1 MASGSYAKK
10 PAPQNSATTQSFI
23 PPRATAPTR
32 QLPAIE
38 EELEEAGEGPLR
50 STIGARFIAP
60 SASLGTRFI
69 ASALQVVKPAEK
81 ITMSYH
87 ENRMGGTKRSLAV
100 KVVDEYE
107 PHPLTRHMPWLKPF
121 LICLVCAIV
130 FSGVLLSAGVFQRS
144 GDPQL
149 VNYFGGQVYSVQ
161 VGGNLADKWQGDAPL
176 APKVPLPT
184 NAGPYSVLGKPSISA
199 DFINQVLAAYNSP
212 AAGKGQALY
221 DMGVKYGIDPA
232 FALAFFLHESSFGTA
247 GEARSTLS
255 LGNLR
260 CIPNFKCQDGY
271 AWFNT
276 WEDGFEAWY
285 KLIRNLYIAYWGLTT
300 VDQIIPRYAPTADN
314 NDEAAYIASLK
325 HTITVWHSG
334 QISV

>member
-10 PAPQNSATTQSFI
+10 PAPQNPATTQSLI
-23 PPRATAPTR
+23 PLRANAATR

-38 EELEEAGEGPLR
+38 EEQEEAGEGPLR
-50 STIGARFIAP
+50 SAL
-60 SASLGTRFI
+60 SK
-69 ASALQVVKPAEK
+69 ALQVVKPAEK

-87 ENRMGGTKRSLAV
+87 ENRMGGSRDQIYRVRLAV
-100 KVVDEYE
+100 KVIDEYV
-107 PHPLTRHMPWLKPF
+107 PHPLTRHIPWLKPF
-121 LICLVCAIV
+121 IICLVCAII

-161 VGGNLADKWQGDAPL
+161 VGGNLADKWQGNTPL
-176 APKVPLPT
+176 APKVPLPAI
-184 NAGPYSVLGKPSISA
+184 AGPYSVLGKPTITA
-199 DFINQVLAAYNSP
+199 DFINQVLAAYHSP

-232 FALAFFLHESSFGTA
+232 FALAFFLHESTFGTA
-247 GEARSTLS
+247 GEARTSLS

-285 KLIRNLYIAYWGLTT
+285 KLIRNLYVAYWGLTT
-300 VDQIIPRYAPTADN
+300 VDQIIPKYAPAADN

-325 HTITVWHSG
+325 RAITVWHSG
-334 QISV
+334 QIFA

>member
-10 PAPQNSATTQSFI
+10 PAPQNPATTQSLI
-23 PPRATAPTR
+23 PPRAAAATR
-32 QLPAIE
+32 QLPALE
-38 EELEEAGEGPLR
+38 EEQEEVGEGPLR
-50 STIGARFIAP
+50 ST
-60 SASLGTRFI
+60 LNK
-69 ASALQVVKPAEK
+69 ALQVIKPAEK

-87 ENRMGGTKRSLAV
+87 ENRMGGNNRNLAV
-100 KVVDEYE
+100 QVVDEYQ
-107 PHPLTRHMPWLKPF
+107 PHSLVRHIPWLKPF
-121 LICLVCAIV
+121 IICLVCAII
-130 FSGVLLSAGVFQRS
+130 FSGVLLSAGIFQRP

-149 VNYFGGQVYSVQ
+149 VNYFGGQAYSVQ
-161 VGGNLADKWQGDAPL
+161 VGGSLADKWQGNTPL
-176 APKVPLPT
+176 APKVPLPAI
-184 NAGPYSVLGKPSISA
+184 AGPYSVLGKPSISV

-247 GEARSTLS
+247 GEARSSLS

-271 AWFNT
+271 AWFNS

-285 KLIRNLYIAYWGLTT
+285 KLIRNLYVAYWGLTT
-300 VDQIIPRYAPTADN
+300 VDQIIPKYAPTADN
-314 NDEAAYIASLK
+314 NNEAGYIASLK
-325 HTITVWHSG
+325 HSISVWHSG
-334 QISV
+334 QIFV